1 MNKTEQNRTEQNR
14 TEQNRTEQNRTEQNR
29 TEQNI
34 DAQIQALCAL
44 YNSIVAPFILVETV
58 SHS

>member
-1 MNKTEQNRTEQNR
+1 MNK
-14 TEQNRTEQNRTEQNR
+14 TEQNR